1 MESAY
6 VFPAGG
12 EETVRSFRRKLYNA
26 WLLDLDGSGACY
38 DVLIRR
44 ARAERRLDLLP
55 AEDPSSLTTFTAEK
69 GSTLFLFS
77 SEGPLDDLLR
87 KAAEESGSG
96 LGPFLC
102 PLSEDLSVTEVV
114 SFKR

>member
-1 MESAY
+1 MESVY

-12 EETVRSFRRKLYNA
+12 EEAVRDFRRKLYNA
-26 WLLDLDGSGACY
+26 WLLDLDGSGARY

-44 ARAERRLDLLP
+44 ARAERRLDLVP
-55 AEDPSSLTTFTAEK
+55 AEDLSSPHFAVEK
-69 GSTLFLFS
+69 GSVFFLFS
-77 SEGPLDDLLR
+77 SEGPLDGLLR
-87 KAAEESGSG
+87 RAAEESGNG

-102 PLSEDLSVTEVV
+102 PLSEDFSVTEVV